1 MSEDRLQILKMI
13 ENGTISADDGLK
25 LLDAVSGKTEE
36 TISSKSNPKSVK
48 WVRVVVTDEMK
59 SKTVDIKLPSSL
71 FKIFGTKIIK
81 GLDTDTDID
90 MDEILELIRSG
101 VEGELVNITTDDG
114 HLVVISLV

>member
-25 LLDAVSGKTEE
+25 LLDAVSGKSEE
-36 TISSKSNPKSVK
+36 TKSDKSIPKGVK

-71 FKIFGTKIIK
+71 FKIFGTKIVK
-81 GLDTDTDID
+81 GLDTEID